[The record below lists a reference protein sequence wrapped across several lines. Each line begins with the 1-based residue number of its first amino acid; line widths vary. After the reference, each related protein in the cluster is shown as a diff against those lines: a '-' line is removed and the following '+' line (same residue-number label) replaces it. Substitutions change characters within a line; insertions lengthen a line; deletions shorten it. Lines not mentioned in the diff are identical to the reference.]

1 MDIVVG
7 GFGELRNAA
16 CPGIEQLILKAGGN
30 ASNDSDDAAL
40 LSRGRLLAD
49 VPSPTWMELHTA
61 ADGSQVLYAVLEDTN
76 EIASFRV
83 EGVGDSLRLVEL
95 SRVPTPGHAVTH
107 VVFVRDDE
115 GQGRLI
121 TADYADGYVCVHPVT
136 ESGVI
141 LEVAQMLRGE
151 GHGPLP
157 AQECPHA
164 HWVQPLPDGRVLTSD
179 LGADRIYVHHWEH
192 GELIREGAVTLAP
205 GTGPR
210 DQHLLPVDSDDPA
223 HDWRVAVAGEWGGT
237 VTLIGPEPGHDAKHS
252 DNGTIRVLQTVSLGP
267 DALPKPDQA
276 ASLAF
281 VPWNALQGNAGAVAA
296 SEGIA
301 GLAYVGLRGSE
312 RIVTL
317 LWDGKRLTR
326 LDEPDVPGW
335 RGRGIDCA
343 GSRPRHLLA
352 IGNLLLAANEA
363 SNNVAIF
370 RLSADGEPNLAA
382 TLPSGAPTVF
392 VRL

>member
-83 EGVGDSLRLVEL
+83 EGAGDSLRLVEL

-157 AQECPHA
+157 KQ
-164 HWVQPLPDGRVLTSD
+164 
-179 LGADRIYVHHWEH
+179 
-192 GELIREGAVTLAP
+192 
-205 GTGPR
+205 
-210 DQHLLPVDSDDPA
+210 
-223 HDWRVAVAGEWGGT
+223 
-237 VTLIGPEPGHDAKHS
+237 
-252 DNGTIRVLQTVSLGP
+252 
-267 DALPKPDQA
+267 DQA
-276 ASLAF
+276 VSLAF

>member
-83 EGVGDSLRLVEL
+83 EGAGDSLRLVEL

-157 AQECPHA
+157 
-164 HWVQPLPDGRVLTSD
+164 
-179 LGADRIYVHHWEH
+179 
-192 GELIREGAVTLAP
+192 
-205 GTGPR
+205 
-210 DQHLLPVDSDDPA
+210 
-223 HDWRVAVAGEWGGT
+223 
-237 VTLIGPEPGHDAKHS
+237 
-252 DNGTIRVLQTVSLGP
+252 
-267 DALPKPDQA
+267 KPDQA

-296 SEGIA
+296 SEGMA

-343 GSRPRHLLA
+343 GNRPRHLLA

>member
-1 MDIVVG
+1 
-7 GFGELRNAA
+7 
-16 CPGIEQLILKAGGN
+16 
-30 ASNDSDDAAL
+30 
-40 LSRGRLLAD
+40 
-49 VPSPTWMELHTA
+49 
-61 ADGSQVLYAVLEDTN
+61 
-76 EIASFRV
+76 
-83 EGVGDSLRLVEL
+83 
-95 SRVPTPGHAVTH
+95 
-107 VVFVRDDE
+107 
-115 GQGRLI
+115 
-121 TADYADGYVCVHPVT
+121 
-136 ESGVI
+136 
-141 LEVAQMLRGE
+141 MLRGE

-210 DQHLLPVDSDDPA
+210 DQHLLPVDSDDSA

-237 VTLIGPEPGHDAKHS
+237 VTLIGPEPGHDAKHF

-281 VPWNALQGNAGAVAA
+281 VPWNALQGNAGATAT

-326 LDEPDVPGW
+326 LDEPDVLGW

-370 RLSADGEPNLAA
+370 RLSADGEPNLDA

>member
-1 MDIVVG
+1 
-7 GFGELRNAA
+7 
-16 CPGIEQLILKAGGN
+16 
-30 ASNDSDDAAL
+30 
-40 LSRGRLLAD
+40 
-49 VPSPTWMELHTA
+49 
-61 ADGSQVLYAVLEDTN
+61 
-76 EIASFRV
+76 
-83 EGVGDSLRLVEL
+83 
-95 SRVPTPGHAVTH
+95 
-107 VVFVRDDE
+107 
-115 GQGRLI
+115 
-121 TADYADGYVCVHPVT
+121 
-136 ESGVI
+136 
-141 LEVAQMLRGE
+141 MLRGE

-223 HDWRVAVAGEWGGT
+223 HDWRVAAAGEWGGT

-281 VPWNALQGNAGAVAA
+281 VPWNALQGNAGAAAA

>member
-1 MDIVVG
+1 
-7 GFGELRNAA
+7 
-16 CPGIEQLILKAGGN
+16 
-30 ASNDSDDAAL
+30 
-40 LSRGRLLAD
+40 
-49 VPSPTWMELHTA
+49 MELHTA

-83 EGVGDSLRLVEL
+83 EGAGDSLRLV
-95 SRVPTPGHAVTH
+95 S
-107 VVFVRDDE
+107 
-115 GQGRLI
+115 
-121 TADYADGYVCVHPVT
+121 
-136 ESGVI
+136 

-157 AQECPHA
+157 
-164 HWVQPLPDGRVLTSD
+164 
-179 LGADRIYVHHWEH
+179 
-192 GELIREGAVTLAP
+192 
-205 GTGPR
+205 
-210 DQHLLPVDSDDPA
+210 
-223 HDWRVAVAGEWGGT
+223 
-237 VTLIGPEPGHDAKHS
+237 
-252 DNGTIRVLQTVSLGP
+252 
-267 DALPKPDQA
+267 KPDQA
-276 ASLAF
+276 VSLAF

>member
-76 EIASFRV
+76 EIASFA
-83 EGVGDSLRLVEL
+83 
-95 SRVPTPGHAVTH
+95 SRG
-107 VVFVRDDE
+107 
-115 GQGRLI
+115 GRLI
-121 TADYADGYVCVHPVT
+121 AACGAVPRTHAGSCRHSCGVCARRRR
-136 ESGVI
+136 SGSPHHRRLRRRVRLRASGNGIRVI

-151 GHGPLP
+151 GHGP
-157 AQECPHA
+157 
-164 HWVQPLPDGRVLTSD
+164 
-179 LGADRIYVHHWEH
+179 
-192 GELIREGAVTLAP
+192 
-205 GTGPR
+205 
-210 DQHLLPVDSDDPA
+210 
-223 HDWRVAVAGEWGGT
+223 
-237 VTLIGPEPGHDAKHS
+237 
-252 DNGTIRVLQTVSLGP
+252 
-267 DALPKPDQA
+267 LPKPDQA

-281 VPWNALQGNAGAVAA
+281 VPWNALQGNAGAAAA

>member
-1 MDIVVG
+1 MV
-7 GFGELRNAA
+7 
-16 CPGIEQLILKAGGN
+16 
-30 ASNDSDDAAL
+30 
-40 LSRGRLLAD
+40 
-49 VPSPTWMELHTA
+49 
-61 ADGSQVLYAVLEDTN
+61 
-76 EIASFRV
+76 
-83 EGVGDSLRLVEL
+83 
-95 SRVPTPGHAVTH
+95 
-107 VVFVRDDE
+107 
-115 GQGRLI
+115 
-121 TADYADGYVCVHPVT
+121 
-136 ESGVI
+136 
-141 LEVAQMLRGE
+141 
-151 GHGPLP
+151 
-157 AQECPHA
+157 
-164 HWVQPLPDGRVLTSD
+164 
-179 LGADRIYVHHWEH
+179 
-192 GELIREGAVTLAP
+192 
-205 GTGPR
+205 
-210 DQHLLPVDSDDPA
+210 
-223 HDWRVAVAGEWGGT
+223 VAGEWGGT

-281 VPWNALQGNAGAVAA
+281 VPWNALQGNAGAAVA